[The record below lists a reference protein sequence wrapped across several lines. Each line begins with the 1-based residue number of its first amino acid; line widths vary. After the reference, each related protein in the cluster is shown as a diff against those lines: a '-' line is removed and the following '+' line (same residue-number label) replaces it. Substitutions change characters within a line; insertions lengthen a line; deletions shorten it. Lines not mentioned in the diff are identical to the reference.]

1 MRLDSDILFPCYLN
15 IQLARQPRAESFVT
29 SKLFVIFVQEIG
41 K

>member
-15 IQLARQPRAESFVT
+15 IQLVRQPGPET